1 MWVGEFP
8 PFASFRRGGA
18 ASLWIMKKAIVL
30 LFALVI
36 GLGVYTEYRFRT
48 LPSYTPE
55 TDVYLLA
62 EEAGDRKVWWRN
74 GHTGGSTNLDG
85 ISHTSL
91 TDGDVGLVAT
101 ISGSTVNMWWYVYD
115 ADSTTSEDSTYY
127 TVIAPDSGTGRWLL
141 CNVMGSSFQGRTLGD
156 SYVQIQQANTPSSLT
171 EGMIWYDTV
180 DNRLEFYDGTRT
192 VYIQSPS
199 AGTTVGNE

>member
-1 MWVGEFP
+1 
-8 PFASFRRGGA
+8 
-18 ASLWIMKKAIVL
+18 MKKAIAL
-30 LFALVI
+30 LFALVV

-48 LPSYTPE
+48 LPTSE

-74 GHTGGSTNLDG
+74 GHTGGTTNLDG
-85 ISHTSL
+85 INHSSL

-101 ISGSTVNMWWYVYD
+101 ISGSTVNMWWYIYD
-115 ADSTTSEDSTYY
+115 QSDSTTAEDSTNY

-141 CNVMGSSFQGRTLGD
+141 CNVMGSSFQGKASGD
-156 SYVQIQQANTPSSLT
+156 SYIKILQAGTPSSLT
-171 EGMIWYDTV
+171 EGMIWYDST

-199 AGTTVGNE
+199 VGTTVGNE